1 MLIRCLKAELLK
13 CRRSPVWI
21 AFLILPIFPA
31 FLGTFNYLGNLGVL
45 QSEWYSLWSQ
55 HTLFSACFFM
65 PAQFGVFCAWQ
76 WRLEHTGHNWNTAMT
91 APVPPRDLFL
101 AKWILDVGVAALAQL
116 CIGVLFIVS
125 GLLAGLSLS
134 NLPAL
139 WHWLLFGAIGGVT
152 VCTVQLF
159 LSLVIRSF
167 AASLSA
173 SPTRCWRWGCAPTT
187 RRWSCRWA
195 ASCSAARRLFFC
207 FLGWRLPGCRSG
219 MSPRLKDFLSLVGR
233 CGSDKCEGVYAPSA
247 LPQCGST
254 APEASH

>member
-1 MLIRCLKAELLK
+1 MLTRCLKAELLK

-134 NLPAL
+134 NLPTL

-167 AASLSA
+167 AIPVAIGLLGGIGGMIMMAEGFALCFPYSLLALGMRANNPQMELPVGSFLL
-173 SPTRCWRWGCAPTT
+173 SCAAFILLFSGLAITWLQK
-187 RRWSCRWA
+187 RDVA
-195 ASCSAARRLFFC
+195 AA
-207 FLGWRLPGCRSG
+207 
-219 MSPRLKDFLSLVGR
+219 
-233 CGSDKCEGVYAPSA
+233 
-247 LPQCGST
+247 
-254 APEASH
+254 

>member
-167 AASLSA
+167 AIPVAIGLLGGIGGMIMMAAGDARQQPADGAAGGQLPAQLRGVYSSVF
-173 SPTRCWRWGCAPTT
+173 
-187 RRWSCRWA
+187 WA
-195 ASCSAARRLFFC
+195 GDYLAAEA
-207 FLGWRLPGCRSG
+207 GCRRG
-219 MSPRLKDFLSLVGR
+219 LKIFSP
-233 CGSDKCEGVYAPSA
+233 
-247 LPQCGST
+247 
-254 APEASH
+254 

>member
-1 MLIRCLKAELLK
+1 
-13 CRRSPVWI
+13 
-21 AFLILPIFPA
+21 
-31 FLGTFNYLGNLGVL
+31 GTFNYLGNLGVL

-134 NLPAL
+134 
-139 WHWLLFGAIGGVT
+139 
-152 VCTVQLF
+152 
-159 LSLVIRSF
+159 
-167 AASLSA
+167 
-173 SPTRCWRWGCAPTT
+173 
-187 RRWSCRWA
+187 
-195 ASCSAARRLFFC
+195 
-207 FLGWRLPGCRSG
+207 
-219 MSPRLKDFLSLVGR
+219 
-233 CGSDKCEGVYAPSA
+233 
-247 LPQCGST
+247 
-254 APEASH
+254 

>member
-31 FLGTFNYLGNLGVL
+31 FLGTFNYLANLGVL

-55 HTLFSACFFM
+55 HTLFSSMFFL
-65 PAQFGVFCAWQ
+65 PALLGVFCAWQ
-76 WRLEHTGHNWNTAMT
+76 WRLEHTDHNWNSFLT
-91 APVPPRDLFL
+91 APVPVGDLCL
-101 AKWILDVGVAALAQL
+101 AKLIWAAIMSLLSQAWIGA
-116 CIGVLFIVS
+116 LFIVS

-139 WHWLLFGAIGGVT
+139 WHWLLFGAIGGIT

-167 AASLSA
+167 AIPVAIGLLGGIGGMIMMAEGFGLCFPYSLLALGMRANNPQMELPVGSFLL
-173 SPTRCWRWGCAPTT
+173 SCAAFILLFSGLAITWLQK
-187 RRWSCRWA
+187 RDVA
-195 ASCSAARRLFFC
+195 AA
-207 FLGWRLPGCRSG
+207 
-219 MSPRLKDFLSLVGR
+219 
-233 CGSDKCEGVYAPSA
+233 
-247 LPQCGST
+247 
-254 APEASH
+254 